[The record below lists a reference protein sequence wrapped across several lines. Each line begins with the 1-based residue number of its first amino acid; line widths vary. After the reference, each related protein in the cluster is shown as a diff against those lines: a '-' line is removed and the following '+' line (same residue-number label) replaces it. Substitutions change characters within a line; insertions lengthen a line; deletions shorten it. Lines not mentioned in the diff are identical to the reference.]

1 MQNQHLEN
9 IWFRSV
15 IENPSYLETTQS
27 DFFKS
32 KDYQETFKVVKSFW
46 KKYNQIPSKNQV
58 RESAKILKLEEQITD
73 SLLEA
78 MWKID
83 LNDYDK
89 DWLESNTQ
97 AWIEW
102 KTLEKSAVDSIN
114 YIRGTEVTPDN
125 IKDVINTYKSIVVDR
140 NKIDFSFDMG
150 LNFSDPESHKQY
162 SNLTFSSGYDYIDYC
177 LGGGFSAK
185 CLYVFLGQPK
195 VGKTL
200 WLGNIATQAIRA
212 SNHVAII
219 TLELSD
225 RKYMKRLGS
234 NLLGIKM
241 SEYKESAD
249 NDEMIKKKVT
259 NLAFENLRTPGEL
272 VVKEFPT
279 SQASAI
285 DVENWLTKVEQILG
299 IKFKIVI
306 IDYINIM
313 KNWRNPNSENTYMKI
328 KQIAED
334 LTAAAQR
341 NEWAIV
347 TATQTKQ
354 SEFDATDLSMN
365 SASESSGL
373 VATVDGMFGIIQDP
387 LMYSNNEYKLKLLA
401 NRDEGYKNSYKKFI
415 VDYPHMRIMEDP
427 NSEIGE
433 YRRRI

>member
-9 IWFRSV
+9 IWFRAV
-15 IENPSYLETTQS
+15 IDNPSYIDATEIT
-27 DFFKS
+27 FFKNP
-32 KDYQETFKVVKSFW
+32 DYQETFKVVKSFW
-46 KKYNQIPSKNQV
+46 KKYQQTPSRVQV
-58 RESAKILKLEEQITD
+58 RESAKLLKIDDKITD
-73 SLLEA
+73 SLLDS
-78 MWKID
+78 MWSIS
-83 LNDYDK
+83 LEDYDP
-89 DWLESNTQ
+89 DWLQQNVES
-97 AWIEW
+97 WIEW
-102 KTLEKSAVDSIN
+102 KTLEKSTVDSIN
-114 YIRGTEVTPDN
+114 YIRSTEVTPDN

-140 NKIDFSFDMG
+140 NKVDFSFDLG
-150 LNFSDPESHKQY
+150 LNFRDPESHKQP
-162 SNLTFSSGYDYIDYC
+162 SSSTFSSGYEYIDHC

-185 CLYVFLGQPK
+185 SLYVFLGQPK

-212 SNHVAII
+212 SNNVAII
-219 TLELSD
+219 TLELGD

-234 NLLGIKM
+234 NLLGIRM
-241 SEYKESAD
+241 SEYKDSAE
-249 NDEMIKKKVT
+249 NDSLIKKKIT

-285 DVENWLTKVEQILG
+285 DVENWLTKAEQVLG

-334 LTAAAQR
+334 LRAAAQR
-341 NEWAIV
+341 NQWAII

-387 LMYSNNEYKLKLLA
+387 MMYTNNEYKLKLLA
-401 NRDEGYKNSYKKFI
+401 NRDEGYKNSYKKFL
-415 VDYPHMRIMEDP
+415 VDYNYMRISEDP
-427 NSEIGE
+427 NSEIINE
-433 YRRRI
+433 

>member
-1 MQNQHLEN
+1 
-9 IWFRSV
+9 
-15 IENPSYLETTQS
+15 
-27 DFFKS
+27 
-32 KDYQETFKVVKSFW
+32 
-46 KKYNQIPSKNQV
+46 V
-58 RESAKILKLEEQITD
+58 RESAKLLKIEDKITD
-73 SLLEA
+73 TLLDS
-78 MWKID
+78 MWSINLD
-83 LNDYDK
+83 DYDQ
-89 DWLESNTQ
+89 DWLQQNVES
-97 AWIEW
+97 WVEW

-114 YIRGTEVTPDN
+114 YIRSTEVTPDN

-140 NKIDFSFDMG
+140 NKVDFSFDMG
-150 LNFSDPESHKQY
+150 LNFRDPDSHKQP
-162 SNLTFSSGYDYIDYC
+162 SNLTFSSGYDYIDFC

-185 CLYVFLGQPK
+185 GLYVFLGQPK

-212 SNHVAII
+212 SNNVAII
-219 TLELSD
+219 TLELND

-234 NLLGIKM
+234 NLLGIRM
-241 SEYKESAD
+241 SEYKDSAE
-249 NDEMIKKKVT
+249 NDALIKKKVT

-285 DVENWLTKVEQILG
+285 DVENWLTKVEQIMG
-299 IKFKIVI
+299 MKFKIVI

-334 LTAAAQR
+334 LRAAAQR
-341 NEWAIV
+341 NQWAIV

-387 LMYSNNEYKLKLLA
+387 MMYTNNEYKLKLLA

-415 VDYPHMRIMEDP
+415 VDYNYMRISEDP
-427 NSEIGE
+427 NSQIMND
-433 YRRRI
+433 

>member
-9 IWFRSV
+9 IWFRAV
-15 IENPSYLETTQS
+15 IDNPAYLGATES
-27 DFFKS
+27 SFFKNV
-32 KDYQETFKVVKSFW
+32 DYQEAFRVVKSFW
-46 KKYNQIPSKNQV
+46 KKYNQIPSKIQV
-58 RESAKILKLEEQITD
+58 RESAKLLRIEDKLTE
-73 SLLEA
+73 SLLDS
-78 MWKID
+78 MWAID
-83 LNDYDK
+83 LSNYDQE
-89 DWLESNTQ
+89 WIEQNTE

-114 YIRGTEVTPDN
+114 YIKSTEVTPDN

-140 NKIDFSFDMG
+140 NKVDFSFDMG
-150 LNFSDPESHKQY
+150 LNFKDPESHKQPT
-162 SNLTFSSGYDYIDYC
+162 NLTFSSGYDYIDYC

-185 CLYVFLGQPK
+185 ALYVFLGQPK

-200 WLGNIATQAIRA
+200 WLGNLATQAIRA

-219 TLELSD
+219 TLELND

-241 SEYKESAD
+241 NEYRDSAE
-249 NDEMIKKKVT
+249 NDELIKKKIR
-259 NLAFENLRTPGEL
+259 NLGFDNLRTPGEL

-285 DVENWLTKVEQILG
+285 DVENWLTKAEQILG

-334 LTAAAQR
+334 LRAAAMR

-387 LMYSNNEYKLKLLA
+387 LMYTSNEYKLKLLA

-415 VDYPHMRIMEDP
+415 VDYNFMRISEDH
-427 NSEIGE
+427 NSQIMND
-433 YRRRI
+433 

>member
-9 IWFRSV
+9 IWFKAV
-15 IENPSYLETTQS
+15 IDNPAYIEATESSYFKNA
-27 DFFKS
+27 DF
-32 KDYQETFKVVKSFW
+32 QEAFKVVKSFW
-46 KKYNQIPSKNQV
+46 KKYQQIPSKNQV
-58 RESAKILKLEEQITD
+58 RESAKLLKIEDKLTD
-73 SLLEA
+73 SLLES
-78 MWKID
+78 MWFIS
-83 LNDYDK
+83 LSDYDL
-89 DWLESNTQ
+89 DWLQQNTES
-97 AWIEW
+97 WIEW

-114 YIRGTEVTPDN
+114 YIKSTDVTPDN

-140 NKIDFSFDMG
+140 NKVDFSFDMG
-150 LNFSDPESHKQY
+150 LNFNDPEAHKQY
-162 SNLTFSSGYDYIDYC
+162 ANSTFSSGYEYIDYC

-185 CLYVFLGQPK
+185 SLYVLLGQPK

-200 WLGNIATQAIRA
+200 WLGNIASQAVRA
-212 SNHVAII
+212 SNNVAII
-219 TLELSD
+219 TLELGD

-234 NLLGIKM
+234 NLLGIRM
-241 SEYKESAD
+241 SEYKNTAD
-249 NDEMIKKKVT
+249 NDELLKKKIRNIGFD
-259 NLAFENLRTPGEL
+259 NLATPGQL

-285 DVENWLTKVEQILG
+285 DVENWLSKTEQIMG

-334 LTAAAQR
+334 LRAAAQR

-387 LMYSNNEYKLKLLA
+387 LMYTAGEYKLKLLA
-401 NRDEGYKNSYKKFI
+401 NRDEGYKNSYRKFL
-415 VDYPHMRIMEDP
+415 VDYNFMRISEDP
-427 NSEIGE
+427 NSQIMND
-433 YRRRI
+433 

>member
-9 IWFRSV
+9 IWFRAV
-15 IENPSYLETTQS
+15 IDNPAYIDATDVS
-27 DFFKS
+27 FFKNA
-32 KDYQETFKVVKSFW
+32 DYQEAFKVIKSFW
-46 KKYNQIPSKNQV
+46 KKYQQIPSKIQV
-58 RESAKILKLEEQITD
+58 RESAKLLKIDDKLSD
-73 SLLEA
+73 SLLDS
-78 MWKID
+78 MWRIN
-83 LNDYDK
+83 LEDYDVE
-89 DWLESNTQ
+89 WLQQNVES
-97 AWIEW
+97 WIEW

-114 YIRGTEVTPDN
+114 YIRSTDVTPDN

-140 NKIDFSFDMG
+140 NKVDFSFDMG
-150 LNFSDPESHKQY
+150 LNFRDPDAHKQP
-162 SNLTFSSGYDYIDYC
+162 SNLTFSSGYDYIDFC

-185 CLYVFLGQPK
+185 GLYVFLGQPK

-212 SNHVAII
+212 SNNVAII
-219 TLELSD
+219 TLELND

-234 NLLGIKM
+234 NLLGIRM
-241 SEYKESAD
+241 SEYKDSAE
-249 NDEMIKKKVT
+249 NDALIKKKIT

-285 DVENWLTKVEQILG
+285 DVENWLTKVEQIMG
-299 IKFKIVI
+299 MKFKIVI

-334 LTAAAQR
+334 LRAAAQR
-341 NEWAIV
+341 NQWAIV

-387 LMYSNNEYKLKLLA
+387 MMYTNNEYKLKLLA
-401 NRDEGYKNSYKKFI
+401 NRDEGYKNSYKKFL
-415 VDYPHMRIMEDP
+415 VDYNFMRISEDP
-427 NSEIGE
+427 NSQIMND
-433 YRRRI
+433 

>member
-9 IWFRSV
+9 IWFRAV
-15 IENPSYLETTQS
+15 IENPAYIDATDIS
-27 DFFKS
+27 FFKNTN
-32 KDYQETFKVVKSFW
+32 YQEVFKVVKSFW
-46 KKYNQIPSKNQV
+46 KKYQQIPSKIQV
-58 RESAKILKLEEQITD
+58 RESAKLLKIEDKITD
-73 SLLEA
+73 TLLDS
-78 MWKID
+78 MWSINLD
-83 LNDYDK
+83 DYDQ
-89 DWLESNTQ
+89 DWLQQNVES
-97 AWIEW
+97 WVEW

-114 YIRGTEVTPDN
+114 YIRSTEVTPDN

-140 NKIDFSFDMG
+140 NKVDFSFDMG
-150 LNFSDPESHKQY
+150 LNFRDPDSHKQP
-162 SNLTFSSGYDYIDYC
+162 SNLTFSSGYDYIDFC

-185 CLYVFLGQPK
+185 GLYVFLGQPK

-212 SNHVAII
+212 SNNVAII
-219 TLELSD
+219 TLELND

-234 NLLGIKM
+234 NLLGIRM
-241 SEYKESAD
+241 SEYKDSAE
-249 NDEMIKKKVT
+249 NDALIKKKVT

-285 DVENWLTKVEQILG
+285 DVENWLTKVEQIMG
-299 IKFKIVI
+299 MKFKIVI

-334 LTAAAQR
+334 LRAAAQR
-341 NEWAIV
+341 NQWAIV

-387 LMYSNNEYKLKLLA
+387 MMYTNNEYKLKLLA

-415 VDYPHMRIMEDP
+415 VDYNYMRISEDP
-427 NSEIGE
+427 NSQIMND
-433 YRRRI
+433 

>member
-9 IWFRSV
+9 IWFKAV
-15 IENPSYLETTQS
+15 IENPSYIETTEPGY
-27 DFFKS
+27 FKNS
-32 KDYQETFKVVKSFW
+32 DYQEAFKVVKSFW
-46 KKYNQIPSKNQV
+46 RKYNQIPSKNQV
-58 RESAKILKLEEQITD
+58 RESAKLLKIQDKLTD
-73 SLLEA
+73 SLLES
-78 MWKID
+78 MWSIS
-83 LNDYDK
+83 LSDYDS
-89 DWLESNTQ
+89 DWLSQNTQ

-114 YIRGTEVTPDN
+114 YIKSTEVTPDN
-125 IKDVINTYKSIVVDR
+125 IKDVISTYKSIIVDR

-150 LNFSDPESHKQY
+150 LNFKDPDSHKQP
-162 SNLTFSSGYDYIDYC
+162 SSLTFSSGYDYIDFC

-185 CLYVFLGQPK
+185 SLYVFLGQPK

-212 SNHVAII
+212 SNNVAII
-219 TLELSD
+219 TLELND
-225 RKYMKRLGS
+225 RKYMKRLGA
-234 NLLGIKM
+234 NLLGIRM
-241 SEYKESAD
+241 SEYKESAE
-249 NDEMIKKKVT
+249 NDELIKKKIRNLGFD
-259 NLAFENLRTPGEL
+259 NLATPGEL

-279 SQASAI
+279 SQASAV
-285 DVENWLTKVEQILG
+285 DVENWLTKVEQLLN

-334 LTAAAQR
+334 LRAAAQR
-341 NEWAIV
+341 NSWAIV

-387 LMYSNNEYKLKLLA
+387 LMYTSNEYKLKLLA
-401 NRDEGYKNSYKKFI
+401 NRDEGYKNSYKKFL
-415 VDYPHMRIMEDP
+415 VDYNFMRISEDP
-427 NSEIGE
+427 NSQIMND
-433 YRRRI
+433 